1 VRIPPVSLSPCRF
14 RGAVISPWTLLLLAL
29 GVSADAFAVALG
41 KGLQL
46 RAHVLRTALVFA
58 TAFGVAQAVMPLL
71 GWLLGSTFAEII
83 APYDH
88 WISFGLLVLV
98 GGKMLWEAITPDA
111 PADAAHPGN
120 VHEIEA
126 FSVREVSLLAIATSI
141 DALAV
146 GVSFAFL
153 RIDVAVAVTA
163 IGLVTFVLS
172 FVAVMI
178 GYRIGTR
185 FRRPAEILG
194 GLVLIGIGTQ
204 ILIEHLS
211 A

>member
-1 VRIPPVSLSPCRF
+1 M
-14 RGAVISPWTLLLLAL
+14 LLAL

-71 GWLLGSTFAEII
+71 GWLLGSTFAEAI
-83 APYDH
+83 APWDH
-88 WISFGLLVLV
+88 WISFGLLALV
-98 GGKMLWEAITPDA
+98 GGKMLWEALTPDVPVA
-111 PADAAHPGN
+111 ADHPAH
-120 VHEIEA
+120 VHDIEA
-126 FSVREVSLLAIATSI
+126 FSAREVALLSIATSI

-153 RIDVAVAVTA
+153 DLNVAVAVTT
-163 IGLVTFVLS
+163 IGLVTFALS
-172 FVAVMI
+172 FVAVFI

-185 FRRPAEILG
+185 FRRPAEIVG

-204 ILIEHLS
+204 ILIEHLT

>member
-1 VRIPPVSLSPCRF
+1 M
-14 RGAVISPWTLLLLAL
+14 
-29 GVSADAFAVALG
+29 SADAFAVALG

-46 RAHVLRTALVFA
+46 RSHVLRTALVFGL
-58 TAFGVAQAVMPLL
+58 AFGVAQAVMPLL
-71 GWLLGSTFAEII
+71 GWLLGSTFAEAI
-83 APYDH
+83 APFDH
-88 WISFGLLVLV
+88 WISFGLLALV
-98 GGKMLWEAITPDA
+98 GGKMIWEALTPDP
-111 PADAAHPGN
+111 PADAEHPGH
-120 VHEIEA
+120 VHDTEA
-126 FSVREVSLLAIATSI
+126 YSAREVVLLAIATSI

-153 RIDVAVAVTA
+153 DIDVRVAITA

-172 FVAVMI
+172 FVAVLI

-204 ILIEHLS
+204 TLIEHLT

>member
-1 VRIPPVSLSPCRF
+1 MSNPVTVFPF
-14 RGAVISPWTLLLLAL
+14 RGAVISAWTLLLLAL

-58 TAFGVAQAVMPLL
+58 TAFGLSQAIMPLL
-71 GWLLGSTFAEII
+71 GWLLGSTFADAI
-83 APYDH
+83 APWDH
-88 WISFGLLVLV
+88 WISFGLLALV
-98 GGKMLWEAITPDA
+98 GGKMLWEALSPDA
-111 PADAAHPGN
+111 PVDAEHPEH
-120 VHEIEA
+120 VHDTEA
-126 FSVREVSLLAIATSI
+126 FSGREVVLLSIATSI

-153 RIDVAVAVTA
+153 NVDVAIAVTT
-163 IGLVTFVLS
+163 IGLVTFALS
-172 FVAVMI
+172 FLAVFV

-185 FRRPAEILG
+185 FRRPAEIVG

-204 ILIEHLS
+204 ILIEHLT

>member
-1 VRIPPVSLSPCRF
+1 MSNPVTVFPF
-14 RGAVISPWTLLLLAL
+14 RGAVISAWTLLLLAL

-58 TAFGVAQAVMPLL
+58 TAFGLSQAIMPLL
-71 GWLLGSTFAEII
+71 GWLLGSTFADAI
-83 APYDH
+83 APWDH
-88 WISFGLLVLV
+88 WISFGLLALV
-98 GGKMLWEAITPDA
+98 GGKMLWEALSPDA
-111 PADAAHPGN
+111 PVDAEHPEH
-120 VHEIEA
+120 VHDIEA
-126 FSVREVSLLAIATSI
+126 FSGREVVLLSIATSI

-153 RIDVAVAVTA
+153 NVDVAIAVTT
-163 IGLVTFVLS
+163 IGLVTFALS
-172 FVAVMI
+172 FLAVFV

-185 FRRPAEILG
+185 FRRPAEIVG

-204 ILIEHLS
+204 TLIEHLT

>member
-1 VRIPPVSLSPCRF
+1 MSNPVDSIAF

-41 KGLQL
+41 KGVQL

-71 GWLLGSTFAEII
+71 GWLLGSTFAEAI
-83 APYDH
+83 APWDH
-88 WISFGLLVLV
+88 WISFGLLALV
-98 GGKMLWEAITPDA
+98 GGKMLWEALTPDA
-111 PADAAHPGN
+111 RVDADHPAH
-120 VHEIEA
+120 VHDIEA
-126 FSVREVSLLAIATSI
+126 FTTREVTLLSIATSI

-153 RIDVAVAVTA
+153 DVNVAVAVTT
-163 IGLVTFVLS
+163 IGLVTFALS
-172 FVAVMI
+172 FVAVFI

-185 FRRPAEILG
+185 FRRPAEIVG

-204 ILIEHLS
+204 ILIEHLT